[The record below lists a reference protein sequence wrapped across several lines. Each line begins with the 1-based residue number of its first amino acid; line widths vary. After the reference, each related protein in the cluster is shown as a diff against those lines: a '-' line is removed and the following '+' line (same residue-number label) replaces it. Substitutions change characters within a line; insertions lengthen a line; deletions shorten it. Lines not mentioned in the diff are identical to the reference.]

1 MKEAIICI
9 DDERSL
15 LFSLQHQISA
25 ELSDILI
32 ECAESGEEAIELLKE
47 LQSMEIDVR
56 FIITDQMMPGIKGNE
71 IIEIIQKLNPEITCI
86 LLTGYTQ
93 LETIKE
99 LEQSQKVK
107 IISKPWEKGELI
119 SILLDRTA

>member
-107 IISKPWEKGELI
+107 IISKPWEKGELM

>member
-47 LQSMEIDVR
+47 LQALEINVR

-107 IISKPWEKGELI
+107 IISKPWEKGELM

>member
-15 LFSLQHQISA
+15 LFSLQHQIST

-32 ECAESGEEAIELLKE
+32 ECAESGEEAFELLKE
-47 LQSMEIDVR
+47 LQSLGIDVR

-99 LEQSQKVK
+99 LEQTQKVK

-119 SILLDRTA
+119 SILLDRPA

>member
-1 MKEAIICI
+1 
-9 DDERSL
+9 
-15 LFSLQHQISA
+15 
-25 ELSDILI
+25 
-32 ECAESGEEAIELLKE
+32 
-47 LQSMEIDVR
+47 MEIDVR

-107 IISKPWEKGELI
+107 IISKPWEKGELL

>member
-1 MKEAIICI
+1 MKEAIICV

-25 ELSDILI
+25 EFSDFLI

-47 LQSMEIDVR
+47 LESLDIEVR
-56 FIITDQMMPGIKGNE
+56 FVITDQMMPGMKGNE
-71 IIEIIQKLNPEITCI
+71 IIDIIQKFNPEITCI

-93 LETIKE
+93 LEIIKE
-99 LEQSQKVK
+99 LEETHKVK
-107 IISKPWEKGELI
+107 IISKPWDKGELL
-119 SILLDRTA
+119 SALLDRTE

>member
-1 MKEAIICI
+1 MKEAIICV

-107 IISKPWEKGELI
+107 IISKPWEKGELL

>member
-47 LQSMEIDVR
+47 LQALEIDVR

>member
-71 IIEIIQKLNPEITCI
+71 IIEIIQKLNPELTCI

-119 SILLDRTA
+119 SILLDRPA